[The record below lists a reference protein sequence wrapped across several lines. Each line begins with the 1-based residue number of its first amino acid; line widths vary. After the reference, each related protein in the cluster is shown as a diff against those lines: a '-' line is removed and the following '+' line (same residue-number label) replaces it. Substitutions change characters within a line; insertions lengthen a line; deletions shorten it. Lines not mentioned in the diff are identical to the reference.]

1 MIPESPKKTC
11 DELRFMSRAIGLA
24 RRGLG
29 RTSPNPMV
37 GAVVVKGG
45 RIVGEG
51 FHRAPGEP
59 HAEVEAIRAAGIE
72 TQGAALFV
80 TLEPCN
86 HYGRTPPCTQA
97 IMAAGIKKVYY
108 GIGDPNPSVIGGGAE
123 FLRKAGIEV
132 VGQVLENRCKALN
145 EVYLTNVTLKRP
157 YVYLKLAM
165 SLDGRIA
172 TRSGHSK
179 WITSEQSRVKTHRL
193 RDRVCAIMVG
203 IETIL
208 ADNPFLT
215 TRLTGRTGRDPVR
228 IVADSNLRTPLDANI
243 FNQTSPSGVILATRS
258 NPPSR
263 LKARLEK
270 KGAKIIQTSG
280 SNKVDLKDLLSNLY
294 QMGITSLLIEGGAR
308 LAWGALE
315 ARIVDRCVFFYAP
328 IIIGGKSAPSGVSGI
343 GINRLEEAPRL
354 VEMRSSKVGPDIL
367 VEGRVVYPDGQHD
380 TTDKSS

>member
-1 MIPESPKKTC
+1 MITKSAKTSPEAT
-11 DELRFMSRAIGLA
+11 RFMSRAIRLA
-24 RRGLG
+24 RRGMG

-37 GAVVVKGG
+37 GAVVVKSGK
-45 RIVGEG
+45 IVGEG

-59 HAEVEAIRAAGIE
+59 HAEVEAIRSAGSQTHDAE
-72 TQGAALFV
+72 LFV

-108 GIGDPNPSVIGGGAE
+108 GIDDPNPGVIGGGAG

-132 VGQVLENRCKALN
+132 VGQVLENRCKSLN
-145 EVYLTNVTLKRP
+145 EVYLANVTLKRP

-172 TRSGHSK
+172 TRTGHSK
-179 WITSEQSRVKTHRL
+179 WITSEQSRSKVHRM
-193 RDRVCAIMVG
+193 RDRVCAVMVG

-208 ADNPFLT
+208 SDNPFLT
-215 TRLTGRTGRDPVR
+215 TRLKGRTGRDPIR

-243 FNQTSPSGVILATRS
+243 FNQTSLSGVIIATRL

-280 SNKVDLKDLLSNLY
+280 IERVDLNDLLSNLFN
-294 QMGITSLLIEGGAR
+294 MGITSLLIEGGAR

-315 ARIVDRCVFFYAP
+315 ARIVDRCTFFYAP
-328 IIIGGKSAPSGVSGI
+328 IIIGGKSAPTGVSGI

-354 VEMRSSKVGPDIL
+354 VEMRSSKSGSDIM
-367 VEGRVVYPDGQHD
+367 VEGRVVYPGDIND
-380 TTDKSS
+380 IAD

>member
-1 MIPESPKKTC
+1 
-11 DELRFMSRAIGLA
+11 
-24 RRGLG
+24 

-59 HAEVEAIRAAGIE
+59 HAEVEAIRAAGVE

-308 LAWGALE
+308 LAWGAFE